1 MKNEIKSFPNKH
13 LVSIIILKLV
23 NDSLRV
29 WKKKSECQIVPVPD
43 CCINI
48 GHDHILVLDDGKND
62 DDQGE
67 VTKGA

>member
-1 MKNEIKSFPNKH
+1 ME
-13 LVSIIILKLV
+13 
-23 NDSLRV
+23 
-29 WKKKSECQIVPVPD
+29 KKSECQIVPVPD

-67 VTKGA
+67 VTKGT